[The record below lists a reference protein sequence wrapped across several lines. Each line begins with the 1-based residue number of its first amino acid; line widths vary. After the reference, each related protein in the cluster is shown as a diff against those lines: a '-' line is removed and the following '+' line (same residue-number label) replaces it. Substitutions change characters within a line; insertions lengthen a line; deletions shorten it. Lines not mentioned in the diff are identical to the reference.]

1 MDYPANVEEQII
13 RDEKNDNDH
22 SIAKLRD
29 SVSLVRKMFLIY
41 GSRFP
46 EEQCQKLEC
55 LLKMLESKL
64 GTSDFSCQFQGNK
77 LDKIMRVLNNIKEK
91 FVSLL
96 DDEVIVIDDTPDQT
110 DLQSTIE
117 GEHRFNPSPPQFPI
131 ATTVRTNPLTAES
144 AVIAKKDHSKLTR
157 ALLDDE
163 VIVIDDTPDPTD
175 LQSTIEG
182 ERRFNPSPPQF
193 PITTTVRTNPLTA
206 ESAVIAKK
214 DHSDDRR
221 SNPYTIATTISNSEA
236 NCIPSIFQ
244 RRLNPPSQPVTTFSG
259 DSSAIAETDNVDGKK
274 LVALHGSNC
283 NDPRGR
289 KYTYQ
294 NPTLSTFE
302 QRMDVDDELENA
314 EQLPDRQKSK
324 EAAEK
329 KTLATVDDSGRNSVR
344 NIVNGKRCRRV
355 SNLSLNEEQVAC
367 KKRILARLEEAPA
380 TAAIV
385 NKRQRNTPVKLLV
398 QQQQQRQQQ
407 LPTAK
412 RPVTEL
418 NVDSNAVVAP
428 SDDSSYNSS
437 KGSNNPSKS
446 IESSNQNATSGQIPS
461 PDGTFINYASGLG
474 LRITRVFSL
483 RK

>member
-91 FVSLL
+91 FVSFQLL

-131 ATTVRTNPLTAES
+131 A
-144 AVIAKKDHSKLTR
+144 
-157 ALLDDE
+157 
-163 VIVIDDTPDPTD
+163 
-175 LQSTIEG
+175 
-182 ERRFNPSPPQF
+182 
-193 PITTTVRTNPLTA
+193 TTVRTNPLTA

>member
-91 FVSLL
+91 FVSFQLL

-193 PITTTVRTNPLTA
+193 PITTT
-206 ESAVIAKK
+206 
-214 DHSDDRR
+214 
-221 SNPYTIATTISNSEA
+221 
-236 NCIPSIFQ
+236 

>member
-91 FVSLL
+91 FVSFQLL

-131 ATTVRTNPLTAES
+131 ATT
-144 AVIAKKDHSKLTR
+144 
-157 ALLDDE
+157 
-163 VIVIDDTPDPTD
+163 
-175 LQSTIEG
+175 
-182 ERRFNPSPPQF
+182 
-193 PITTTVRTNPLTA
+193 
-206 ESAVIAKK
+206 
-214 DHSDDRR
+214 
-221 SNPYTIATTISNSEA
+221 
-236 NCIPSIFQ
+236 
-244 RRLNPPSQPVTTFSG
+244 PVTTFSG

>member
-91 FVSLL
+91 FVSF
-96 DDEVIVIDDTPDQT
+96 Q
-110 DLQSTIE
+110 
-117 GEHRFNPSPPQFPI
+117 
-131 ATTVRTNPLTAES
+131 
-144 AVIAKKDHSKLTR
+144 
-157 ALLDDE
+157 LLDDE